1 MKYLTKDEDN
11 KWMLW
16 DEKPKLTI
24 PITQKI
30 PMYWDS
36 RGEAEAITQERAL
49 EIISKI
55 PILIEI
61 EE

>member
-36 RGEAEAITQERAL
+36 RGEVEAITQERAL

>member
-1 MKYLTKDEDN
+1 MKYLTKDENN
-11 KWMLW
+11 KWMLFS
-16 DEKPKLTI
+16 EKPKLTI
-24 PITQKI
+24 PIIQKI